1 MKIFKDYEPKRETP
15 TKDEVKAEELQ
26 GFEELTK
33 RVTDAYT
40 GKSSGET
47 LQSILA
53 QAEQSK
59 RAGTLT
65 NEEIDLFYEQFSPML
80 NSFQRKQLN
89 AIVKRL
95 KEL

>member
-1 MKIFKDYEPKRETP
+1 MKSFKDYEPKQP
-15 TKDEVKAEELQ
+15 TSNDSSTQEQMQ
-26 GFEELTK
+26 GFEELTR
-33 RVTDAYT
+33 RVADAYT
-40 GKSSGET
+40 GKSSGDT

-65 NEEIDLFYEQFSPML
+65 NEEIDLFYEQFAPML
-80 NSFQRKQLN
+80 NAFQKKQLN
-89 AIVKRL
+89 VIVKRL